1 MTPSL
6 VSACLSVSSLFPPSS
21 VNILAFLGLV
31 YCWLQSTKKLSENC
45 QFFFCIRLSRLRILL
60 LLSTNEPVVVNSYY
74 LYDAKQQLF
83 LMAMYQIVC
92 APFMKGHGL
101 YMNKTSLSLSL
112 SLSLTLEPAC
122 LALSWS
128 PCILSTGQFPYLS
141 PDHLALIPSVGHR
154 IWSSGW
160 WVGSVITEWEL
171 RFCLVPPAH
180 IPHTLL
186 DFFRV
191 DMVHIYFCVLLQ
203 ASSLV
208 LFPVSLS
215 KNNNNKLLIYFSS
228 SAFAFSPQRM
238 SNYFCWWNS
247 ILSHLSSS
255 SSNRSLLCCT
265 FHWTPLLVQVLV
277 FVFRAST
284 SVRLAVKCVDMPA

>member
-101 YMNKTSLSLSL
+101 YMNKTSINL
-112 SLSLTLEPAC
+112 
-122 LALSWS
+122 
-128 PCILSTGQFPYLS
+128 
-141 PDHLALIPSVGHR
+141 
-154 IWSSGW
+154 
-160 WVGSVITEWEL
+160 
-171 RFCLVPPAH
+171 PPTP
-180 IPHTLL
+180 PHPP
-186 DFFRV
+186 
-191 DMVHIYFCVLLQ
+191 
-203 ASSLV
+203 
-208 LFPVSLS
+208 PVSLLLFNLS
-215 KNNNNKLLIYFSS
+215 LDDKNNLHRFCDAILIIPWQN
-228 SAFAFSPQRM
+228 PQAIEIIIAIH
-238 SNYFCWWNS
+238 N
-247 ILSHLSSS
+247 
-255 SSNRSLLCCT
+255 
-265 FHWTPLLVQVLV
+265 
-277 FVFRAST
+277 T
-284 SVRLAVKCVDMPA
+284 SVP